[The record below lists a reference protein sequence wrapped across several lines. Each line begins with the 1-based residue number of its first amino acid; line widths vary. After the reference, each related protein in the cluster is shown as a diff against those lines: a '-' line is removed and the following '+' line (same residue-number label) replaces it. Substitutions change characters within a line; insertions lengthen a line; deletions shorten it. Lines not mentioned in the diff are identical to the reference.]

1 MAFDPVSNIVDV
13 GKLLIE
19 RFIPDQKAKAEATQ
33 KLLEMQQ
40 AGDLQVIADQ
50 TGINKIEAA
59 NTNIFIAGWRPF
71 VGWICGGGLGIQ
83 FIVRPIF
90 TWVAT
95 LIGHPAEFPSID
107 MGTMVTLL
115 TGMLGMAGMRT
126 YEKLNNAQSNH

>member
-1 MAFDPVSNIVDV
+1 MAFDPVSSIVDV

-40 AGDLQVIADQ
+40 AGDLAVIAEQ
-50 TGINKIEAA
+50 AGINKIEASNA
-59 NTNIFIAGWRPF
+59 NIFVSGWRPF

-90 TWVAT
+90 TWIAA
-95 LIGHPAEFPSID
+95 LIGHPTEFPSLD

-126 YEKLNNAQSNH
+126 YEKLNGAQGNH